1 MKIPEIKAKTIIQN
15 KADKNHFWFGFDY
28 NMNLYQGCH
37 HGCIYCDSRSDC
49 YQILNFDQ
57 IKVKHNVLTLLSKEL
72 CSKKRKGVIAIG
84 AMSDPYNHYE
94 QQLKITHQALKIIKQ
109 TNFGVMITTKSHTL
123 INDLELIKQINDKQS
138 VLICMTITCGDDSL
152 AKLIEPNVSI
162 SSKRFETIKQLRQHN
177 IYAGVLM
184 TPILPFINDTP
195 ENIREIIYRAH
206 LANASFVYPM
216 FGVTLRDHQRDYFY
230 TQLDHLFPGCK
241 ERYIKQFGNTYLCNS
256 PRLYELKNI
265 FIEECHK
272 YNIIYKMEDIIN
284 GYKQT
289 ASSEQ
294 LSLF

>member
-1 MKIPEIKAKTIIQN
+1 M
-15 KADKNHFWFGFDY
+15 
-28 NMNLYQGCH
+28 
-37 HGCIYCDSRSDC
+37 
-49 YQILNFDQ
+49 
-57 IKVKHNVLTLLSKEL
+57 
-72 CSKKRKGVIAIG
+72 
-84 AMSDPYNHYE
+84 
-94 QQLKITHQALKIIKQ
+94 
-109 TNFGVMITTKSHTL
+109 
-123 INDLELIKQINDKQS
+123 
-138 VLICMTITCGDDSL
+138 
-152 AKLIEPNVSI
+152 IEPNVSI

-230 TQLDHLFPGCK
+230 KQLDHLFPGCK

>member
-1 MKIPEIKAKTIIQN
+1 M
-15 KADKNHFWFGFDY
+15 
-28 NMNLYQGCH
+28 
-37 HGCIYCDSRSDC
+37 
-49 YQILNFDQ
+49 
-57 IKVKHNVLTLLSKEL
+57 
-72 CSKKRKGVIAIG
+72 
-84 AMSDPYNHYE
+84 
-94 QQLKITHQALKIIKQ
+94 
-109 TNFGVMITTKSHTL
+109 
-123 INDLELIKQINDKQS
+123 
-138 VLICMTITCGDDSL
+138 
-152 AKLIEPNVSI
+152 
-162 SSKRFETIKQLRQHN
+162 
-177 IYAGVLM
+177 VLM